1 MAVDYLSALN
11 VGSGL
16 NVTQIVDALV
26 DAEKAPREAQI
37 TENINEKT
45 VSISAFAEVKQQF
58 STLKTSLDALAQ
70 ASTLAV
76 QSTSADG
83 NPAAVDLTLSNPSL
97 VTPFDHN

>member
-26 DAEKAPREAQI
+26 DAEKAPRETTI
-37 TENINEKT
+37 TEKINEKT

-58 STLKTSLDALAQ
+58 NTLQTSLDALAQ

-76 QSTSADG
+76 QATSADG
-83 NPAAVDLTLSNPSL
+83 NASSVSVSVTNPTL
-97 VTPFDHN
+97 VTPFD